1 MAGASSGIDFNS
13 MIDAEM
19 EKASEPV
26 KKLQEEQTELTNRQ
40 TALRNVSDRLSQF
53 RTFVNDWKLQSN
65 FYNSNSTSSDES
77 VLTVD
82 THGSVQD
89 TTFDVTVD
97 QLAKNQSY
105 YSTSSVNTETTTKL
119 ENIGGYGNGIAG
131 EGTLNVNVNGN
142 SYSVDYYEG
151 NTLQEIT
158 DQIESLDD
166 NLQVYAVQSSDGMK
180 IHFSGVDAS
189 VNLQVS
195 DTGTLLETLNMTES
209 YKSGGFVLGDPTAT
223 MDNFGISD
231 GGNGELTINVDGTDH
246 TLSYNPATDDF
257 DSWIS
262 DIYADAG
269 NETLLEKVSIYYGTN
284 GQTGDDQ
291 AMKLFIN
298 SKNPESDISVSET
311 GDGNMLEMMR
321 FNETYRSA
329 ERVAGDSTNQ
339 LSTSLGLSSG
349 GDLTFSLSGGDQT
362 IGYASTDTLQDV
374 ADNINAH
381 GTISGSVYASV
392 IDDGTDM
399 QLVL

>member
-1 MAGASSGIDFNS
+1 MSTDYLSYLSDSAQNRFHMAGASSGIDFNS

-209 YKSGGFVLGDPTAT
+209 YKSG
-223 MDNFGISD
+223 
-231 GGNGELTINVDGTDH
+231 
-246 TLSYNPATDDF
+246 
-257 DSWIS
+257 
-262 DIYADAG
+262 
-269 NETLLEKVSIYYGTN
+269 
-284 GQTGDDQ
+284 
-291 AMKLFIN
+291 
-298 SKNPESDISVSET
+298 
-311 GDGNMLEMMR
+311 
-321 FNETYRSA
+321 
-329 ERVAGDSTNQ
+329 
-339 LSTSLGLSSG
+339 
-349 GDLTFSLSGGDQT
+349 
-362 IGYASTDTLQDV
+362 
-374 ADNINAH
+374 
-381 GTISGSVYASV
+381 
-392 IDDGTDM
+392 
-399 QLVL
+399 